1 MSRVPREISGREL
14 IRALRRVGYETVR
27 QEGSHVRLSTTVNG
41 EHHLTV
47 PDHNPIKVGTLTGI
61 LSDIAAHLELSRDQL
76 IERLFG

>member
-1 MSRVPREISGREL
+1 MSRVPREISGRVL

>member
-1 MSRVPREISGREL
+1 MSRVPRDISGREL